1 MSTAHN
7 KALVERYLELYR
19 SGDLSIADEIVAAD
33 FVDHAHPES
42 PLGAAGVKE
51 MVQQARQAFADL
63 EISVH
68 QLIAEE
74 DFVVFHF
81 TLTGVHAGPLGDL
94 PPSGKRVTIRG
105 VDLFRI
111 AEDQLS
117 ELWSYQDTL
126 AFLRQIGL
134 SLTAVAD
141 G

>member
-1 MSTAHN
+1 MSIAQN

-19 SGDLSIADEIVAAD
+19 SGNLSIADEIVAAD

-42 PLGAAGVKE
+42 PRGAAGVKE
-51 MVQQARQAFADL
+51 MVQQARQAFPGLA
-63 EISVH
+63 ISVQ

-81 TLTGVHAGPLGDL
+81 ALTGIHAGPLGDL

-105 VDLFRI
+105 IDLFRI
-111 AEDQLS
+111 AEGKLI

-134 SLTAVAD
+134 TLTAGAD
-141 G
+141 T